1 MFCKITSWLGNY
13 QFSVTMKFV
22 VSIFGHSRQSGMI
35 CWYEKLFEV
44 PSLRFVPRPQ
54 PVVGVLDVVR
64 VLY

>member
-1 MFCKITSWLGNY
+1 
-13 QFSVTMKFV
+13 MKFV
-22 VSIFGHSRQSGMI
+22 VPIFGHSKQSGMI